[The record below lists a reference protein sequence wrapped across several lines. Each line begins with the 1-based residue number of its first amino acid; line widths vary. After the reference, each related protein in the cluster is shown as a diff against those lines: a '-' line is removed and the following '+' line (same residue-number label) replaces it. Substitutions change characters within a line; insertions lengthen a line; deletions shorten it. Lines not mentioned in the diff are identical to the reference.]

1 MIPRS
6 FDAAAKGVPYIIDD
20 LGISHPCTTFDEWRV
35 ISVVDD
41 TYNVVDV
48 ITTRF

>member
-1 MIPRS
+1 MILRS
-6 FDAAAKGVPYIIDD
+6 FDAAAKCVPLIIDG
-20 LGISHPCTTFDEWRV
+20 LGISHPCTTFDKWRV

-41 TYNVVDV
+41 AYNVVDV